1 MMIRHPAAQRL
12 TQLLGGSLNPV
23 ICQDSELGWI
33 GLAGDQSL
41 DHRPPAPADNVG
53 DDRVELDVGALQRLL
68 QPLDMTGL
76 LPDQLLAGAQ
86 QLTQFLDLLIR
97 NKTAANQAVGQQ
109 VGDPRRIA
117 DIRLPT
123 GNILDVSGIRQNQF
137 EIAVAQNVPDRLP
150 VKRRSPPWPHGC
162 NPARSATPARAAAR
176 TSWSR
181 RS

>member
-1 MMIRHPAAQRL
+1 MMIRHAAAQRL
-12 TQLLGGSLNPV
+12 TQLLGGSLDPV
-23 ICQDSELGWI
+23 ICQGSELGWI

-41 DHRPPAPADNVG
+41 DHRNVG

-68 QPLDMTGL
+68 QPLDMTDL

-123 GNILDVSGIRQNQF
+123 RNILDVSGIRQNQLID
-137 EIAVAQNVPDRLP
+137 EHD
-150 VKRRSPPWPHGC
+150 G
-162 NPARSATPARAAAR
+162 
-176 TSWSR
+176 
-181 RS
+181 